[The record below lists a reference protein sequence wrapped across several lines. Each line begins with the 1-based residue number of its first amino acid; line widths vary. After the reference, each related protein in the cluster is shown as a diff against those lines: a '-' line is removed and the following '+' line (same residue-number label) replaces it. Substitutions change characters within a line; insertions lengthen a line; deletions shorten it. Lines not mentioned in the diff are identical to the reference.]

1 MISIFVSRMWRSRSP
16 DGHLTPFSA
25 VIRGSQIAERI
36 GARFNPA
43 ALYEQDTCIYVKQ
56 YPENIGRFARLPY
69 LDIVDGW
76 RLYPLLK
83 AHPEIP
89 VIVCSQMDF
98 GTVRGEFPNHL
109 TLIPQQ
115 HCNFE
120 RAQRTRQGVQVVGIL
135 GTWYAWQFIPS
146 GLEAALAERGL
157 QLWKYSDFT
166 CRQDVVN
173 FYQNIDV
180 QVVWRPYSKKLS
192 NPLKL
197 VNAASFGVPTVAY
210 QEPAFNEMGDCYLP
224 VETVDELLARIDRL
238 FSSPSMYADYSWR
251 GLEKAEAYHLDKVA
265 AMYKKLD
272 P

>member
-1 MISIFVSRMWRSRSP
+1 MISIFASRMWRSKSP
-16 DGHLTPFSA
+16 DGHLAPFSA

-36 GARFNPA
+36 GARLNPA
-43 ALYEQDTCIYVKQ
+43 EGYERDTCVYVKQ
-56 YPENIGRFARLPY
+56 YPEDTDKFSRPPY

-76 RLYPLLK
+76 RLYHLLK
-83 AHPEIP
+83 VHPEIP
-89 VIVCSQMDF
+89 VIVCSRADLE
-98 GTVRGEFPNHL
+98 TVRSKFTNHL

-115 HCNFE
+115 NCNFE
-120 RAQRTRQGVQVVGIL
+120 RVQRTRQGVHVVGIL

-146 GLEAALAERGL
+146 GLEAALSERGMR
-157 QLWKYSDFT
+157 LWQYSDFV

-180 QVVWRPYSKKLS
+180 QIVWRPYAKKLS

-197 VNAASFGVPTVAY
+197 VNAASFGVPTIALI
-210 QEPAFNEMGDCYLP
+210 EPSFGELADCYLP

-238 FSSPSMYADYSWR
+238 FSSPSMYADYSRR
-251 GLEKAEAYHLDKVA
+251 GIEKAEAYHIDRVA
-265 AMYKKLD
+265 VMYEELD